1 LLISGAFLSPL
12 IMGSIF
18 YYITG
23 PIMDQAMMQ
32 SRPNYKKYMETSNS
46 LIPKFK

>member
-1 LLISGAFLSPL
+1 L

-23 PIMDQAMMQ
+23 PIMDQAMMK
-32 SRPNYKKYMETSNS
+32 SRPDYKNYMESSNS
-46 LIPKFK
+46 LFPKFK